1 MALVSYNFLISQ
13 RITTQGL
20 CYFQSAPPKS
30 WYQNVPSKQS
40 SLSRPVKEI
49 PICQAWPM
57 SPAWCS
63 SWNPCII
70 IFALSKI
77 QTLCSKV
84 LGFSRNLGVEGL
96 TLDPSLT
103 EFCTETKIGLRW
115 KHSAKTGT
123 IEFSVFGVGRNS
135 LRKWCVNFRYLYYDT
150 IDWKANEA
158 KSTALAEINEKK
170 MPVRA

>member
-1 MALVSYNFLISQ
+1 
-13 RITTQGL
+13 
-20 CYFQSAPPKS
+20 
-30 WYQNVPSKQS
+30 
-40 SLSRPVKEI
+40 
-49 PICQAWPM
+49 M

-70 IFALSKI
+70 VFALSKT

-84 LGFSRNLGVEGL
+84 LGFSRNLGVEVL

-123 IEFSVFGVGRNS
+123 IEFSVFGVGGNS
-135 LRKWCVNFRYLYYDT
+135 LRKWCVNFRYLYYKT
-150 IDWKANEA
+150 NVWKEKWI
-158 KSTALAEINEKK
+158 KSTAVEEINEKAASIVTFTLVFSRLQICWATGFK
-170 MPVRA
+170 ASFLQSQVF